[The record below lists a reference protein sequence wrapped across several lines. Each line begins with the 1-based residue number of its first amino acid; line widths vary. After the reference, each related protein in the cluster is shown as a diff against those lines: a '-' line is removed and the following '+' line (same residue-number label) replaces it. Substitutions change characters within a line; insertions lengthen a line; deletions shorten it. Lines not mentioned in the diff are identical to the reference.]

1 MSSDRVVKMLLEI
14 MVRRD
19 RRVERRIRKQ
29 IRRLLSGLDKDVSK
43 RVRRDLQRLLA
54 RTIRN
59 EVRGILYSE
68 QFARFLREAIG
79 QPQQP
84 LAELARRYME
94 EQIPVSVLTPS
105 GSVEGII
112 TNVGVDFIVVREPR
126 GSIVVVHLDNTLA
139 IQPTGLE

>member
-1 MSSDRVVKMLLEI
+1 
-14 MVRRD
+14 
-19 RRVERRIRKQ
+19 
-29 IRRLLSGLDKDVSK
+29 
-43 RVRRDLQRLLA
+43 
-54 RTIRN
+54 
-59 EVRGILYSE
+59 
-68 QFARFLREAIG
+68 
-79 QPQQP
+79 
-84 LAELARRYME
+84 ME